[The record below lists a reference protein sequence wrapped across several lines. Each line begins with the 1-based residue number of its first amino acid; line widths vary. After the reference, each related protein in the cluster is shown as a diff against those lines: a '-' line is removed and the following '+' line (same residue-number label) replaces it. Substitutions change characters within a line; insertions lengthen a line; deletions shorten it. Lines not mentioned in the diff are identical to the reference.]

1 MQRTRVKIC
10 GITNPG
16 DARTAVLA
24 GADALGVVLAPSSR
38 QVTIA
43 EAARALA
50 GAPPLVARV
59 GVFVNADPAFVAEA
73 VERIGLTCVQY
84 HGGETPTQCA
94 AAPVPVIRAMQVGTE
109 FAFDELE
116 PFRAAVNGFLLD
128 TKDTRKRGGTGR
140 TFDWHILTR
149 NRPEG
154 FTFFLAGGLS
164 PINVAEAIRIARP
177 FAVDVS
183 SGVEE
188 HPGLKDS
195 IKIAAF
201 MAAVRAAD
209 AEIRQASATTLE
221 G

>member
-1 MQRTRVKIC
+1 MRTRVKIC

-16 DARTAVLA
+16 DARTAVAA

-50 GAPPLVARV
+50 DVPPLVARV

-73 VERIGLTCVQY
+73 VERIGLTYAQF
-84 HGGETPTQCA
+84 HGDETPDDCLT
-94 AAPVPVIRAMQVGTE
+94 APVPVIKAMQVGTA

-116 PFRAAVNGFLLD
+116 PFGAAVHAFLLD
-128 TKDTRKRGGTGR
+128 ATDPRKRGGTGR
-140 TFDWHILTR
+140 TFDWQLLTR

-154 FTFFLAGGLS
+154 LHFFLAGGLS
-164 PINVAEAIRIARP
+164 PQNVAEAITVARP

-188 HPGLKDS
+188 HPGHKDP

-209 AEIRQASATTLE
+209 QE